1 MHPRNIDQALL
12 QRRLD
17 QISDGLKEGV
27 RREVQRLRRLGLP
40 IYVGSNGKVIA
51 LQPDRRPESPQR

>member
-1 MHPRNIDQALL
+1 MHPRNIDPALL

-40 IYVGSNGKVIA
+40 IYVGSNGKVIPM
-51 LQPDRRPESPQR
+51 LPNQPTERSRS

>member
-1 MHPRNIDQALL
+1 MHPRNIDPALL

-17 QISDGLKEGV
+17 QISAGLKEGV

-40 IYVGSNGKVIA
+40 IYVGTEGKVVA
-51 LQPDRRPESPQR
+51 LPSDRPEDGKGS

>member
-51 LQPDRRPESPQR
+51 LQPDHLRESPQR

>member
-1 MHPRNIDQALL
+1 MHPRNIDPALL

-40 IYVGSNGKVIA
+40 VYVGSNGKVIV
-51 LQPDRRPESPQR
+51 LPSDRSEDGKGS

>member
-1 MHPRNIDQALL
+1 MHPRNIDPALL

-27 RREVQRLRRLGLP
+27 RREVQRLRQLGLP
-40 IYVGSNGKVIA
+40 IYVGSNGKVVSMPPN
-51 LQPDRRPESPQR
+51 QPIKRSCS

>member
-1 MHPRNIDQALL
+1 MHPRNIDPALL

-17 QISDGLKEGV
+17 QISNGLKEGV

-40 IYVGSNGKVIA
+40 VYVGSNGKVVA
-51 LQPDRRPESPQR
+51 MPPNPPTERSGS

>member
-1 MHPRNIDQALL
+1 MHPRNIDPALL

-17 QISDGLKEGV
+17 QISSGLKEGV

-40 IYVGSNGKVIA
+40 IYVGSNGKVA
-51 LQPDRRPESPQR
+51 AMPANPPTLRNGS

>member
-1 MHPRNIDQALL
+1 MHPRNIDPALL

-40 IYVGSNGKVIA
+40 IYVGSNGKVLA
-51 LQPDRRPESPQR
+51 MSSENRQDLTQR